1 MSSTRHLSA
10 IAIAAIAV
18 ATASTAASTAEAL
31 PKVGAVRPSART
43 VDADDRTLDIG
54 TIAGRPI
61 LVVYEDKDSAT
72 LNAPLK
78 ADLSRLAR
86 GDRYRNAVALV
97 PVANVESYDYWP
109 VRGFVKDAIKDES
122 RKVGATIYCDWDGG
136 FRRSLGVVGNTS
148 SVVLVGRDG
157 RILFAW
163 EGFMPKEARDRLLGL
178 LRAEVE
184 R

>member
-1 MSSTRHLSA
+1 MKSSHVRSLA
-10 IAIAAIAV
+10 FAVMAFAASI
-18 ATASTAASTAEAL
+18 TSASTSDAL
-31 PKVGAVRPSART
+31 PKVGDVRPSARA
-43 VDADDRTLDIG
+43 VDGDDRSLDLGAIS
-54 TIAGRPI
+54 GRPI

-97 PVANVESYDYWP
+97 PVANVEGYDYWP
-109 VRGFVKDAIKDES
+109 IRGFVKDAIKDES
-122 RKVGATIYCDWDGG
+122 RKVGATIYCDWDGS

-163 EGFMPKEARDRLLGL
+163 EGFMPKEARERLLGL